1 MHLANVAPSP
11 LYNPPMPLLLT
22 RSCAI
27 LAADLGGVLELVPN
41 VLKFELAAAT
51 AEEVLAT
58 LGLAIS
64 KVINNHWL
72 RLNML

>member
-11 LYNPPMPLLLT
+11 LYNPPIPLLLT

-51 AEEVLAT
+51 AEVLAT